1 MSMCIVQVLPAL
13 GQGGVER
20 GTIEVATALQKEGI
34 RNYVVSA
41 GGKMVP
47 ELEKIGVEHIQL
59 PVHSKNPVV
68 MWLNSYRLAR
78 VFREKGA
85 TLVHVRSRAP
95 AWPVKWACR
104 RLGIPFIAS
113 FHGVY
118 GLKPRWLKKFYNQ
131 VMLAGR
137 HVIAVSNHVKQHIID
152 NYGISSDK
160 ITVIHRGAD
169 IVKFDPEKVSDA
181 DVEALRQKYHIP
193 DGLPIITLV
202 GRLTGWKGQRVL
214 LDACH
219 LMKNKDFVCLFVGS
233 DQGRVAYRQELE
245 QKAAELEGKPQVV
258 FIDSCSEMPALYR
271 LSSIVV
277 NASLDPEAFGRTITE
292 AQAMGR
298 IVVATAHGGACE
310 TIQDGKTGFLVP
322 VGDAQALADCLD
334 QVLTADASFKAKIE
348 KNAEESVRNNFS
360 VQKMCDKTIALY
372 RHMHN

>member
-152 NYGISSDK
+152 NYGIPSDK